1 MVVKTDYSKA
11 LVSAAC
17 SVLIELM
24 RILGEYSIQVDHMPF
39 LQGAKTSGIP
49 DAGLRHSW

>member
-11 LVSAAC
+11 LVNAAH

-24 RILGEYSIQVDHMPF
+24 RILGEYRDDIVLIGGWVPQI
-39 LQGAKTSGIP
+39 GA
-49 DAGLRHSW
+49 RER